1 MNWISKLLKKDDHQD
16 QNSSYLDREIT
27 SSSPKY
33 VIAST
38 CYKLE
43 ETIVFEADEDGNRLS
58 PEDYG
63 CIAKRF
69 GHVKMWQNKD
79 VAVKHLLRE
88 HEYTW
93 RKEFEEVDGC
103 TQTLYERYD
112 PEHFHE
118 KTPEQ
123 RAAMVAIK
131 YENFV
136 VC

>member
-1 MNWISKLLKKDDHQD
+1 MDWISKLLKKDDHQD

-43 ETIVFEADEDGNRLS
+43 ETMVFEADEHGNRLS

-69 GHVKMWQNKD
+69 GHIKMWAIRD
-79 VAVKHLLRE
+79 IAVQHLLRDNR
-88 HEYTW
+88 YG
-93 RKEFEEVDGC
+93 KIKDFEEVDGC
-103 TQTLYERYD
+103 IQTLYERFD
-112 PEHFHE
+112 PDV
-118 KTPEQ
+118 TPEELAQ
-123 RAAMVAIK
+123 SMARRN
-131 YENFV
+131 EGFFV
-136 VC
+136 C

>member
-43 ETIVFEADEDGNRLS
+43 ETMVFEADEHGNRLS
-58 PEDYG
+58 PDDYG
-63 CIAKRF
+63 CIAKRL
-69 GHVKMWQNKD
+69 GHVKMWNDPYK
-79 VAVKHLLRE
+79 AVEFCLRE
-88 HEYTW
+88 HVYTW
-93 RKEFEEVDGC
+93 RKEFKEVDGC
-103 TQTLYERYD
+103 IQTLFERYD

-131 YENFV
+131 YENFFI
-136 VC
+136 C